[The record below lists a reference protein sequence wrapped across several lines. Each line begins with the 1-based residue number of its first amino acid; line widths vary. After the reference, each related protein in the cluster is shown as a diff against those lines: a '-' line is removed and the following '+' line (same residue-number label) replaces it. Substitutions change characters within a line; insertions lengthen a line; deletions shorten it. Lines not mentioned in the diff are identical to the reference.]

1 MPYAFPRDLAT
12 LASLAS
18 NRSIAVR
25 YRPAA
30 LLRMAPWL
38 ARYWWNSA
46 PNRLDKLGRAILPQG
61 APMKFINMY
70 LIGYVILVI
79 GIAMALWQSGILARV
94 SGIWIVIGAI
104 VAVGLGIMMSVS
116 SGKPDITREG

>member
-1 MPYAFPRDLAT
+1 
-12 LASLAS
+12 
-18 NRSIAVR
+18 
-25 YRPAA
+25 
-30 LLRMAPWL
+30 
-38 ARYWWNSA
+38 
-46 PNRLDKLGRAILPQG
+46 
-61 APMKFINMY
+61 MKFINMY

-79 GIAMALWQSGILARV
+79 GIAMALWQSGVLSRI

>member
-1 MPYAFPRDLAT
+1 
-12 LASLAS
+12 
-18 NRSIAVR
+18 
-25 YRPAA
+25 
-30 LLRMAPWL
+30 
-38 ARYWWNSA
+38 
-46 PNRLDKLGRAILPQG
+46 
-61 APMKFINMY
+61 MKFINMY

-79 GIAMALWQSGILARV
+79 GIAMALWQSGILSRV

>member
-1 MPYAFPRDLAT
+1 
-12 LASLAS
+12 
-18 NRSIAVR
+18 
-25 YRPAA
+25 
-30 LLRMAPWL
+30 
-38 ARYWWNSA
+38 
-46 PNRLDKLGRAILPQG
+46 
-61 APMKFINMY
+61 MKFINLY
-70 LIGYVILVI
+70 LVGYIILVV